1 MSTGQSQGVPSQA
14 ALLTISPGQKHS
26 RQAAQL
32 ATQHSALSFWLAAI
46 IGDHAWKEK
55 RHDQITAY
63 SAER

>member
-1 MSTGQSQGVPSQA
+1 MRTGQSPGVPSQA

-46 IGDHAWKEK
+46 IGDHAWKGK
-55 RHDQITAY
+55 RQDLIIAY
-63 SAER
+63 STER